1 MDEPLAL
8 TIRARIGGGAHVL
21 DSRKDRRP
29 VTDPVAV
36 IVTTSRE
43 VIQCVSLPFGYR
55 EGPRPLA
62 RER

>member
-1 MDEPLAL
+1 MRTHHLR
-8 TIRARIGGGAHVL
+8 IRL
-21 DSRKDRRP
+21 SFE
-29 VTDPVAV
+29 DPVAV

-43 VIQCVSLPFGYR
+43 VIQCVSSPFGYR